1 MPSAKHL
8 HLKFTS
14 LKYMSSA
21 KCVYVTVKGHCKHLN
36 GDWMKL
42 TDLPIQ
48 NLLFNLVDMLV
59 FAHAFPLACSHWWPV
74 RCIVWGWGDGLEAW
88 TWRCWTLFP
97 DIGMVS
103 VSIFPRFHKTNPI
116 LDKAKTP
123 LTSPKYPSM
132 LLWILGSRFKE
143 AWASQWNLQWWKP
156 RIYELLE
163 VKLLSNYRL
172 W

>member
-1 MPSAKHL
+1 MPSAKYL
-8 HLKFTS
+8 YLKS
-14 LKYMSSA
+14 WSI
-21 KCVYVTVKGHCKHLN
+21 CHPQNVTV
-36 GDWMKL
+36 
-42 TDLPIQ
+42 Q
-48 NLLFNLVDMLV
+48 
-59 FAHAFPLACSHWWPV
+59 AFEWWPNEIDWFTYSELV
-74 RCIVWGWGDGLEAW
+74 VQSCWYVGFFPCLSSCLQPLMTCEMHCVGVGWWARSMNLTMLNPISKFRYGQWLYFS
-88 TWRCWTLFP
+88 R
-97 DIGMVS
+97 S
-103 VSIFPRFHKTNPI
+103 HKTNPI
-116 LDKAKTP
+116 LGEAKTP

>member
-1 MPSAKHL
+1 MPSAKYL

-21 KCVYVTVKGHCKHLN
+21 KCVYVTVKGYCNHLN
-36 GDWMKL
+36 GDRIKL

-88 TWRCWTLFP
+88 TRRCWTLFP
-97 DIGMVS
+97 NLGMVS
-103 VSIFPRFHKTNPI
+103 DSIFPVLTKQI
-116 LDKAKTP
+116 LSWLKQKHP
-123 LTSPKYPSM
+123 WPVQKSIHISLNF
-132 LLWILGSRFKE
+132 RFKVQR
-143 AWASQWNLQWWKP
+143 SLGISIRPPMVRN
-156 RIYELLE
+156 
-163 VKLLSNYRL
+163 
-172 W
+172 